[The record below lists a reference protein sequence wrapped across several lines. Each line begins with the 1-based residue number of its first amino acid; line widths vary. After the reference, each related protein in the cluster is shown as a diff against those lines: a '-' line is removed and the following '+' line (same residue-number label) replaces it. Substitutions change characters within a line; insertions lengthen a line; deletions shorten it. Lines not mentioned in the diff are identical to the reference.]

1 MPFTPFHL
9 GPALVI
15 GIIFI
20 YYLDFPTLLVASV
33 ILDIEPFLVLILD
46 LNYPLHGFFH
56 SFLGGTL
63 IILPLSY
70 IMFKIR
76 PILNPITDFFKLEQN
91 SSFLNILAA
100 SVVGIFSHILLD
112 APLYSDIQPFF
123 PLKFNPFLYI
133 SALPGITIYLFCV
146 YCFIAA
152 IMLYFIRLAVK
163 FKNKKSKKIKT
174 TLLKFIC
181 GVSFF

>member
-33 ILDIEPFLVLILD
+33 ILDMEPFLVLLLD

-56 SFLGGTL
+56 SFLGGTI
-63 IILPLSY
+63 IILPLSF

-76 PILNPITDFFKLEQN
+76 PYINPITDSLKIEQK

-100 SVVGIFSHILLD
+100 SIVGIYSHILLD

-123 PLKFNPFLYI
+123 PLNFNPFLNT
-133 SALPGITIYLFCV
+133 SDLVANTIYIFCG
-146 YCFIAA
+146 YCFLAA
-152 IMLYFIRLAVK
+152 IFLYLIYLAIK
-163 FKNKKSKKIKT
+163 FKNKKKNKI
-174 TLLKFIC
+174 I
-181 GVSFF
+181 

>member
-33 ILDIEPFLVLILD
+33 ILDVEPFLVLLLD

-56 SFLGGTL
+56 SFLGGTI
-63 IILPLSY
+63 IILLLSF
-70 IMFKIR
+70 ILFKIR
-76 PILNPITDFFKLEQN
+76 PMLNPITDFFKLKQN

-100 SVVGIFSHILLD
+100 SIVGIFSHILLD
-112 APLYSDIQPFF
+112 APLYTDIQPFF
-123 PLKFNPFLYI
+123 PLNLNPFLDT
-133 SALPGITIYLFCV
+133 SELPGVTIYLFCA
-146 YCFIAA
+146 YCFITAV
-152 IMLYFIRLAVK
+152 MLYFIRLAIK
-163 FKNKKSKKIKT
+163 FKNKKN
-174 TLLKFIC
+174 
-181 GVSFF
+181 

>member
-1 MPFTPFHL
+1 MPFTPFHQV
-9 GPALVI
+9 PALVI

-33 ILDIEPFLVLILD
+33 ILDIEPFIVLLLD

-56 SFLGGTL
+56 SFLGGTS

-76 PILNPITDFFKLEQN
+76 YYLNPITDFFKLEQK

-100 SVVGIFSHILLD
+100 SIIGIYAHILLD
-112 APLYSDIQPFF
+112 VPLYFDIQPLF
-123 PLKFNPFLYI
+123 PLNINPFFDTA
-133 SALPGITIYLFCV
+133 ALSGIAIYLFCA
-146 YCFIAA
+146 YCFLAA
-152 IMLYFIRLAVK
+152 LILYFVR
-163 FKNKKSKKIKT
+163 
-174 TLLKFIC
+174 
-181 GVSFF
+181 

>member
-20 YYLDFPTLLVASV
+20 YYVDFPTLLVAST
-33 ILDIEPFLVLILD
+33 ILDLESFLVLLLD
-46 LNYPLHGFFH
+46 LNYPLHSLFH

-63 IILPLSY
+63 IILPLSF

-76 PILNPITDFFKLEQN
+76 PFMNQITKFFKIEQN
-91 SSFLNILAA
+91 SSFVNILAA
-100 SVVGIFSHILLD
+100 SIIGIYSHILLD

-123 PLKFNPFLYI
+123 PLNFNPLLNT
-133 SALPGITIYLFCV
+133 SALSGVAIYLFCSF
-146 YCFIAA
+146 CFLIA
-152 IMLYFIRLAVK
+152 IILYFIRLVIK
-163 FKNKKSKKIKT
+163 FKKENN
-174 TLLKFIC
+174 
-181 GVSFF
+181 

>member
-20 YYLDFPTLLVASV
+20 YYVDFPTLLVAST
-33 ILDIEPFLVLILD
+33 ILDLESFLVLLLD
-46 LNYPLHGFFH
+46 LNYPLHSLFH

-63 IILPLSY
+63 IILPLSF

-76 PILNPITDFFKLEQN
+76 PFMNQITKFFKIEQN
-91 SSFLNILAA
+91 SSFVNILAA
-100 SVVGIFSHILLD
+100 STIGIYLHILLD

-123 PLKFNPFLYI
+123 PLNFNPFLNI
-133 SALPGITIYLFCV
+133 SGLAGTTYLFCA
-146 YCFIAA
+146 YCFLAA
-152 IMLYFIRLAVK
+152 IILYFVRLAIK
-163 FKNKKSKKIKT
+163 FKNKNNKKI
-174 TLLKFIC
+174 
-181 GVSFF
+181 

>member
-20 YYLDFPTLLVASV
+20 YYVDFPTLLVASV
-33 ILDIEPFLVLILD
+33 ILDIEPFFVLLLD
-46 LNYPLHGFFH
+46 LNYPLHGFIH
-56 SFLGGTL
+56 SFLGGTF

-76 PILNPITDFFKLEQN
+76 PFLNLITDFFKLEQK

-100 SVVGIFSHILLD
+100 SIIGIYLHISLD
-112 APLYSDIQPFF
+112 SPLYSDIQPFF
-123 PLKFNPFLYI
+123 PLNFNPFFST
-133 SALPGITIYLFCV
+133 SALLGIGIYLFCA
-146 YCFIAA
+146 YCFPAA
-152 IMLYFIRLAVK
+152 IILYFIRLVII
-163 FKNKKSKKIKT
+163 FKNKKIKNN
-174 TLLKFIC
+174 
-181 GVSFF
+181 